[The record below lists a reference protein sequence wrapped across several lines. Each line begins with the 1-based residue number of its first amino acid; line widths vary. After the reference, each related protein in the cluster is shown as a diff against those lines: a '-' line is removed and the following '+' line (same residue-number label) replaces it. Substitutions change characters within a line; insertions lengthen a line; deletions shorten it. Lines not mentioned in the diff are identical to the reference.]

1 MHENTPP
8 LYNSTYTMTPFS
20 DNTGPIGG
28 TDGPIRFG
36 SLRSPV
42 ARQHPPTRTLM
53 ANACRAIHSESS
65 SDGLEPPTTLVSS
78 PVSPPDRFSTTR
90 AFSNIYFPS

>member
-1 MHENTPP
+1 MHENTP

-42 ARQHPPTRTLM
+42 ARQHPPTP
-53 ANACRAIHSESS
+53 ANAHLDGQRMPRHS
-65 SDGLEPPTTLVSS
+65 L
-78 PVSPPDRFSTTR
+78 
-90 AFSNIYFPS
+90 